1 VLDGARAQRHHL
13 RMNYLN
19 DCGGKFKCPLKDDT
33 GQTVATLL
41 WGDPLQVLQRSGTR
55 VQVHARGRPGWVDA
69 AFVGADGEPGLLELY
84 IIDVGQGDGVLMRT
98 PHDNAWHLIDAGVR
112 GAAQMTKKGAA
123 NFVRWKFIKELRLGA
138 VKLAHVVVTHPDED
152 HFGGMLDV
160 LSGTLAD
167 DPEGQR
173 SFKVQVDNFWHCG
186 MGRFA
191 GDPPLGATRKD
202 TSTTPLPHTPAPPT
216 PAPRAAGT
224 FITELLDGKTHFK
237 APARPF
243 AAEPRS
249 RFATLAQWLGKV
261 PAKVK
266 RLHHGMGWLPGYAP
280 PKGQGV
286 PPGITT
292 IRVLGPVLEKL
303 AGGGVGLRTLGSESE
318 TRNGHSVVLR
328 VDHGA
333 ARILLTGDLNSASQA
348 LLLAVHGAAEFEV
361 DVAKGCH
368 HGSDDVDLNFVRAMA
383 ARATVV
389 SSGDNEDYAHPRP
402 RVLGAS
408 ARYGRESVAPPKA
421 GKAGEVLPPLLY
433 STELARSVQLAY
445 ARALRK
451 RGAVGPPATAAGA
464 DQDASSLEARFVAR
478 TQGDDYKRLA
488 WLPMAT
494 DLVYGLVNVRTDGRR
509 ILLAYMSEGS
519 SDFDLRV
526 FMAGQAPG

>member
-1 VLDGARAQRHHL
+1 
-13 RMNYLN
+13 MNHLN
-19 DCGGKFKCPLKDDT
+19 DCGGKFKCPLKD
-33 GQTVATLL
+33 GAGKTVATLI
-41 WGDPLQVLQRSGTR
+41 WGDPLHVVQRVDNL
-55 VQVHARGRPGWVDA
+55 VQVHARGQLGFVDA
-69 AFVGADGEPGLLELY
+69 AFVGADGEVGLLELY

-123 NFVRWKFIKELRLGA
+123 NFVRWKFFKDLRQNV

-152 HFGGMLDV
+152 HFGGLLDV

-167 DPEGQR
+167 DPLGLR
-173 SFKVQVDNFWHCG
+173 SYGVQVDNFWHCG
-186 MGRFA
+186 LGRYA
-191 GDPPLGATRKD
+191 ADPPLGATRLD
-202 TSTTPLPHTPAPPT
+202 TSTTPLLHTPA
-216 PAPRAAGT
+216 APSKAPKAAGT
-224 FITELLDGKTHFK
+224 FITELLDGKGHFK
-237 APARPF
+237 TPARAF
-243 AAEPRS
+243 RAEPGS
-249 RFATLAQWLGKV
+249 RFGTLAKLVGQV
-261 PAKVK
+261 PKKVK
-266 RLHHGMGWLPGYAP
+266 RLHNGLGWLPGYAP
-280 PKGQGV
+280 ASVSAPAPSQPV
-286 PPGITT
+286 QTSV
-292 IRVLGPVLEKL
+292 RVLGPVLEKL

-348 LLLAVHGAAEFEV
+348 LLLACHGAAEFEV

-408 ARYGRESVAPPKA
+408 ARYGRESVAAARP
-421 GKAGEVLPPLLY
+421 GKPGEVLPPLLY
-433 STELARSVQLAY
+433 STELARSVQLAH
-445 ARALRK
+445 ARALRT
-451 RGAVGPPATAAGA
+451 RGQFGGAVAVPPGP
-464 DQDASSLEARFVAR
+464 DQDAAALEARFSTSTSAGSYR
-478 TQGDDYKRLA
+478 RLA

-494 DLVYGLVNVRTDGRR
+494 DLVYGLVNVRTDGQR

-519 SDFDLRV
+519 SDFDVRV
-526 FMAGQAPG
+526 FMAGQTPAV